1 VVLPDAWAAA
11 DFILPVTPRP
21 HTELVVGWLAGGY
34 GAPTAPDSFDALAI
48 RAVVTAAVGA
58 QVEARLVVGGSPA
71 QYRWFGELPET
82 QRRFVP
88 VTNREDFAE
97 FLSQVDVLLLPNAK
111 HALGPG
117 CDDELLLA
125 GAAGVAWVA
134 APGAAYRN
142 WLAGGLF
149 AEGPADWQRTIQR
162 LLTDSAYRQR
172 IAAAGKR
179 QASTLAVGLVGTA
192 WLAGLLTPPAP

>member
-1 VVLPDAWAAA
+1 MAV
-11 DFILPVTPRP
+11 
-21 HTELVVGWLAGGY
+21 
-34 GAPTAPDSFDALAI
+34 

-58 QVEARLVVGGSPA
+58 QTEARLVVGGSPA
-71 QYRWFGELPET
+71 QYRLFAELAEP

-88 VTNREDFAE
+88 VNNRDDFAE
-97 FLSQVDVLLLPNAK
+97 FLSQVDILLLPNAK
-111 HALGPG
+111 HTGGPDA
-117 CDDELLLA
+117 DDELLLA

-149 AEGPADWQRTIQR
+149 AEGPADWQRTLQR
-162 LLTDSAYRQR
+162 LLADSTYRQR

-179 QASTLAVGLVGTA
+179 QATSRAVGLVGTA
-192 WLAGLLTPPAP
+192 WLAGILKPPTP